1 MMCAPGPISG
11 ATARLI
17 FTQTHDTVPS
27 DRDCR
32 PARCIAKALV
42 KRGKAGDALATSDPV
57 SDERVVRSVVLSA
70 ALMAT
75 ARGIPMLLAGEES
88 LEFRSEPWPV
98 PPHFDGA
105 RGGRGGAAAGV
116 FACYRALLHLR
127 RNVVPATGAEGVTAG
142 LTGDHV
148 RVVHDN
154 PHVGVVVWHRW
165 RSGGPG
171 DDTIIV
177 ANLGTRDFPGYRFG
191 LPRGG
196 EWAVRFFSGC
206 YSAQREDLSQLRRL
220 VSARQPRGHARSSS
234 HGAGVGVGAGAG
246 GSQALVGD
254 LDAKPLSAADD
265 VVDPTNVLVVGDAT
279 EQGHRVAWT
288 AAREEFDCFPYR
300 VAGVLPKHSVI
311 VLSQDRH

>member
-1 MMCAPGPISG
+1 MWRGLMCAPGPISG
-11 ATARLI
+11 AAARLI

-105 RGGRGGAAAGV
+105 RGGRAGAAAGV

-165 RSGGPG
+165 RSGGPPSSSPTWARATSRSTG
-171 DDTIIV
+171 S
-177 ANLGTRDFPGYRFG
+177 ACPAAASGWCASSPGAT
-191 LPRGG
+191 PR
-196 EWAVRFFSGC
+196 
-206 YSAQREDLSQLRRL
+206 
-220 VSARQPRGHARSSS
+220 SAR
-234 HGAGVGVGAGAG
+234 
-246 GSQALVGD
+246 
-254 LDAKPLSAADD
+254 
-265 VVDPTNVLVVGDAT
+265 T
-279 EQGHRVAWT
+279 
-288 AAREEFDCFPYR
+288 
-300 VAGVLPKHSVI
+300 
-311 VLSQDRH
+311 